1 MTPARDGRG
10 SQCRERRRN
19 PRGRQVTGRGQRHE
33 AGGRRAPHTA
43 VRCPTSARFSGPSAR
58 PSSFQCRWGGT
69 SQRGREPGLD
79 GASSPDHLVWP
90 SRFIQARGLGTDT
103 GETAP
108 DASEGAAPGTP
119 LTAFGSC
126 RVSRRKR
133 MGSHSPKQD
142 ANPHLRKRK

>member
-58 PSSFQCRWGGT
+58 PSSFQCRWGGRH
-69 SQRGREPGLD
+69 RGAGSRAWTGPPHLTTPSGHRASYKHAGWAQTPVRRRLTPAKGRLPEPP
-79 GASSPDHLVWP
+79 SPRSGPAGSAAGSGWGV
-90 SRFIQARGLGTDT
+90 
-103 GETAP
+103 TAP
-108 DASEGAAPGTP
+108 NKTQ
-119 LTAFGSC
+119 T
-126 RVSRRKR
+126 
-133 MGSHSPKQD
+133 HT
-142 ANPHLRKRK
+142 